1 MFIAIVFESA
11 GIAHINV
18 GVLQRKQGEDNQI
31 DALENEMESQLM
43 LQVWPAPLLV
53 VSSLFSTL

>member
-43 LQVWPAPLLV
+43 LQV
-53 VSSLFSTL
+53 